1 VRTLRVIKEPI
12 HDYIA
17 ISDLENNLIND
28 PLFLRLQNISQNGLA
43 YLTYPS
49 NRTSRFVHSLGTM
62 HVGGEMIRS
71 ALQTSDRGLRTQFLR
86 AFKVVMEEAAANLS
100 TRIDQIAKIVA
111 KQNDIFYL
119 HMGFD
124 PQMRRDLPA
133 IVVLQALRIACVMHD
148 LGHPPFSHTV
158 ESVLQSKIDSLKWES
173 APEGYRHFG
182 KILSD
187 LRPAEDGQL
196 HEKVGRELTSFVFT
210 EVAGDYALFGKFCF
224 SIANR
229 IAIPESTSKNPNGIL
244 DCLHSIVSG
253 ESVDA
258 DRCDYV
264 LRDGYASSFEFG
276 EYDLTR
282 ILHNLR
288 LHKTTKGAFEMVST
302 TTAVSAL
309 ESFFLERYRI
319 WRWIVF
325 HPNVVKAEIALSRAL
340 AFLLEIAF
348 ADRLYD
354 AQERVV
360 RRILEKWNF
369 SIFWRA
375 FISPKHYREYLRC
388 DEPWLLA
395 LLRDIQLNKDLSGW
409 SSRRIA
415 MLKIYLDFI
424 LDRRKPSIATLWK
437 RAEEYDL
444 FTGTVSKLA
453 GPYQNKLLLTGLA
466 QGQKGA
472 TEWFN
477 QLLQAVLRED
487 IEEGQVECM
496 RKLEALLQKELL
508 HVDGIEGS
516 LLIKVLKFKPYKE
529 CFLVDKE
536 GSKKPLST
544 ISTVVANLNA
554 TWEKDIQLRIYWVSM
569 RRRGKKYSLNMDS
582 PTVPSG
588 NQIATHFLPVLLGS
602 NEWISLTQMVDSAR
616 NPHAKNG

>member
-1 VRTLRVIKEPI
+1 
-12 HDYIA
+12 
-17 ISDLENNLIND
+17 
-28 PLFLRLQNISQNGLA
+28 
-43 YLTYPS
+43 
-49 NRTSRFVHSLGTM
+49 
-62 HVGGEMIRS
+62 
-71 ALQTSDRGLRTQFLR
+71 
-86 AFKVVMEEAAANLS
+86 MEEAAANLS

-133 IVVLQALRIACVMHD
+133 IVVMQALRIACVMHD

-508 HVDGIEGS
+508 HADGIEGS

>member
-1 VRTLRVIKEPI
+1 MRTLRVIKEPI

-49 NRTSRFVHSLGTM
+49 NRTSRFIHSLGTM

-71 ALQTSDRGLRTQFLR
+71 ALQMSDRELRTEFLQ

-100 TRIDQIAKIVA
+100 TRIDQIAEIVA
-111 KQNDIFYL
+111 KQNDIFYR

-124 PQMRRDLPA
+124 PKMRRDLAP
-133 IVVLQALRIACVMHD
+133 IVALQALRISCVMHD

-173 APEGYRHFG
+173 APEGYRRFG

-196 HEKVGRELTSFVFT
+196 HEKIGRELTSFVFT

-224 SIANR
+224 SIANK
-229 IAIPESTSKNPNGIL
+229 IAIPESASKNPKAVLN
-244 DCLHSIVSG
+244 CLHSIVSG
-253 ESVDA
+253 ESVDP
-258 DRCDYV
+258 DRCDYA

-282 ILHNLR
+282 IIHNLR
-288 LHKTTKGAFEMVST
+288 LNKTDEATFEIVST

-325 HPNVVKAEIALSRAL
+325 HPNVVRAEMALSRAL
-340 AFLLEIAF
+340 AILLEITF
-348 ADRLYD
+348 QDRLYE

-360 RRILEKWNF
+360 RKLLEEWNF
-369 SIFWRA
+369 SVFWKS
-375 FISPKHYREYLRC
+375 FISPKHYREYVGC

-395 LLRDIQLNKDLSGW
+395 LLRNLQQNKELSG
-409 SSRRIA
+409 SSPRRVA

-424 LDRRKPSIATLWK
+424 LDRRKPSFATLWK

-444 FTGTVSKLA
+444 FTSTVARLT
-453 GPYQNKLLLTGLA
+453 GPFQSLLLENRLS
-466 QGQKGA
+466 QGTEGA

-477 QLLQAVLRED
+477 ALLQAVLKKD
-487 IEEGQVECM
+487 IERGQVECM
-496 RKLEALLQKELL
+496 RKFEALLQARLQQE
-508 HVDGIEGS
+508 DGIEGS

-529 CFLVDKE
+529 
-536 GSKKPLST
+536 GS
-544 ISTVVANLNA
+544 
-554 TWEKDIQLRIYWVSM
+554 
-569 RRRGKKYSLNMDS
+569 
-582 PTVPSG
+582 
-588 NQIATHFLPVLLGS
+588 
-602 NEWISLTQMVDSAR
+602 
-616 NPHAKNG
+616 